1 MTQDLVIMLMH
12 PLVRPRP
19 LRVVVVEEEENSLV
33 PGRIT
38 EQVAIVLLV
47 AAVIEPVILR
57 DSMLHLDLEF
67 LLPCPPVEA
76 GGFKTEHKARSKH
89 QGSEAG
95 MKWKWTWMMMRM
107 TSQVERE
114 NLVLGEILQDQVI
127 REVAEV
133 VVVVAVVVVIE
144 CCRLRIEI
152 GALQNAISG
161 NILTIGT
168 RTVKDRCHRLR
179 LRRRPP
185 VADRKTSRDR
195 AMITSLGATPMC
207 FVWVGQKC
215 GPRGVHDVVCL
226 CVFSLPL
233 DEFGAISGLGFVV
246 AYFLLPLVNMW
257 SGFLLELDGPSRV
270 PRVRS
275 FFSLNVHCD
284 FCDKILF
291 FFFLV
296 VYIY

>member
-1 MTQDLVIMLMH
+1 MMTRDLVIMLMH

-19 LRVVVVEEEENSLV
+19 LPVVEEEEEENSLV

-47 AAVIEPVILR
+47 VAVIEPVILR
-57 DSMLHLDLEF
+57 YSMLHLDLEF
-67 LLPCPPVEA
+67 PLPCPPGE
-76 GGFKTEHKARSKH
+76 FKTEHKARLKH

-133 VVVVAVVVVIE
+133 VVAVAVVVIE

-152 GALQNAISG
+152 GAPQNAISG
-161 NILTIGT
+161 NILTTGT

-195 AMITSLGATPMC
+195 AMITSLGPLPC
-207 FVWVGQKC
+207 VSFGWV
-215 GPRGVHDVVCL
+215 RSVVPEVFMVLCL
-226 CVFSLPL
+226 CVSSLPL
-233 DEFGAISGLGFVV
+233 NEFGAISGLGFVV
-246 AYFLLPLVNMW
+246 AYFLLSLV
-257 SGFLLELDGPSRV
+257 EY
-270 PRVRS
+270 
-275 FFSLNVHCD
+275 
-284 FCDKILF
+284 
-291 FFFLV
+291 V
-296 VYIY
+296 VWVSP